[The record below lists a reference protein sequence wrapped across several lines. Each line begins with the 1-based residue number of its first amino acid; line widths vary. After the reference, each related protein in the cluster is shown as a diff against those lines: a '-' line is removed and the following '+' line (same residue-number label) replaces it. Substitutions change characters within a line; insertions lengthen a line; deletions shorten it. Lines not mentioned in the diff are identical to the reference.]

1 MQLLAKM
8 NAKLNIGWKLTNV
21 SCPACK
27 GTSLA
32 EPKDSIAEIYCPK
45 CDKMFPIE
53 DVKDE
58 DVAELEQQN
67 DKEDKEDEEYY

>member
-8 NAKLNIGWKLTNV
+8 NDKLNIGWKLTNV
-21 SCPACK
+21 SCPTCK

-32 EPKDSIAEIYCPK
+32 EPKDGIAEIYCPK
-45 CDKMFPIE
+45 CDKMFSME

-58 DVAELEQQN
+58 DVAELEQ
-67 DKEDKEDEEYY
+67 